1 MFDQAEFGKR
11 IRELRGKRGLSQRE
25 AALQMGVSEQAVSKW
40 EKGACLPDAYHLKL
54 LGKILGVSVDYLLDV
69 EHEQPER
76 VVETFRAGGAVFE
89 LVERPETILA
99 GKMLYAGDFETISA
113 FDSAIETFSEE
124 EKQAAYSLLADTA
137 LPIRD
142 IQLSVNFWLPK
153 SFRGFGF
160 MREVAT
166 ERQPEGV
173 DVYKMPASLF
183 FRAYTDEPTA
193 QLLFKERC
201 ETWELFAYLREYV
214 LPAHGFQM
222 AENGAQELEVFH
234 TSEHDAGYAYVP
246 VVRKQ

>member
-11 IRELRGKRGLSQRE
+11 IREFRGKRGLSQKE

-54 LGKILGVSVDYLLDV
+54 LGKILRVSVDYLLDA
-69 EHEQPER
+69 EHEQPEK

-124 EKQAAYSLLADTA
+124 EKQAAYSLLVEAV

-142 IQLSVNFWLPK
+142 IQLSVNFWLPE

-160 MREVAT
+160 MREVST
-166 ERQPEGV
+166 EQQPEGV
-173 DVYKMPASLF
+173 NVYKMPASLF

-193 QLLFKERC
+193 QLLSKERC

-214 LPAHGFQM
+214 LPARGFQM
-222 AENGAQELEVFH
+222 AENGAQELEVFD